1 MIGMD
6 IHRTFA
12 EVVVWEEGR
21 LRPLGRV
28 DMTRAALEGF
38 GKRLQASDEVVVEA
52 TGNAMAV
59 VRVLSPFVARVI
71 IANPLQV
78 KAIAYAH
85 VKTDKI
91 NAGVLAN
98 LYAAGFLPEVWTPDA
113 DTEQLRRLVARRN
126 QVVKHR
132 TRIKNEVHAILHA
145 HLIPRCPHVDL
156 FNRRGREWL
165 ARQPLPCDETAA
177 IERHVRELDRL
188 GEDLVLLDREVAQ
201 AILGNPAAER
211 LITITGV
218 NVVVAAGL
226 VAAIGDIRR
235 FASPQKLVS
244 YLGLNPRVRQ
254 SGLGLAQHG
263 RISKVGR
270 SHARAMLVE
279 AAWAAKAAGPLRAF
293 FIRIRARRGHQVA
306 AVAVARKLTVPCW
319 HLLAKQSDY
328 LWARPALVANK
339 KRSLELQ
346 AGRPAKKGNQRGSAY
361 AYNVKALRTQE
372 MVIAEQAER
381 AYERFVSQWRPRGPG
396 RGVRERLKRQGTN
409 DQAAWRGFQPMPRS
423 SPRGRPRADKLP
435 RRQKIRL
442 STSSVLLFRR
452 WPSPGLGSQR
462 DGNRSAEVMLL
473 MAVRAL
479 SRFLRFM
486 VCMISPLTSNS
497 ALRSALRLVSR
508 RNTKAIGSGVIRQ
521 SNPISRPSTSIQM
534 SPIGFRTGSRW
545 GAGRRYS
552 TSTQSSAMP
561 STRLR

>member
-1 MIGMD
+1 LKRVIGMD

-12 EVVVWEEGR
+12 EVVAWEEGK

-28 DMTRAALEGF
+28 DMTRAALERF
-38 GKRLQASDEVVVEA
+38 GKRLQTSDEVVVEA

-59 VRVLSPFVARVI
+59 VRVLSAFVARVI

-91 NAGVLAN
+91 DAGVLAN
-98 LYAAGFLPEVWTPDA
+98 LHAAGFLPEVWTPDA
-113 DTEQLRRLVARRN
+113 ETEQLRRLVARRN

-145 HLIPRCPHVDL
+145 YLIPRCPHADL

-165 ARQPLPCDETAA
+165 ACQPLPSDETGA

-188 GEDLVLLDREVAQ
+188 GEDLVSLDREVAQ
-201 AILGNPAAER
+201 AILGNPAVER

-218 NVVVAAGL
+218 NVIVAAGL

-279 AAWAAKAAGPLRAF
+279 AAWAAAKAAGPLRAF

-306 AVAVARKLTVPCW
+306 AVAVARKLAVLCW
-319 HLLAKQSDY
+319 HLLTKQSDY

-372 MVIAEQAER
+372 MTIAEQAER
-381 AYERFVSQWRPRGPG
+381 AYEQFVGQWRPRGPG
-396 RGVRERLKRQGTN
+396 RGVRERLKPARH
-409 DQAAWRGFQPMPRS
+409 
-423 SPRGRPRADKLP
+423 K
-435 RRQKIRL
+435 
-442 STSSVLLFRR
+442 
-452 WPSPGLGSQR
+452 
-462 DGNRSAEVMLL
+462 
-473 MAVRAL
+473 
-479 SRFLRFM
+479 
-486 VCMISPLTSNS
+486 
-497 ALRSALRLVSR
+497 
-508 RNTKAIGSGVIRQ
+508 
-521 SNPISRPSTSIQM
+521 
-534 SPIGFRTGSRW
+534 
-545 GAGRRYS
+545 
-552 TSTQSSAMP
+552 
-561 STRLR
+561 